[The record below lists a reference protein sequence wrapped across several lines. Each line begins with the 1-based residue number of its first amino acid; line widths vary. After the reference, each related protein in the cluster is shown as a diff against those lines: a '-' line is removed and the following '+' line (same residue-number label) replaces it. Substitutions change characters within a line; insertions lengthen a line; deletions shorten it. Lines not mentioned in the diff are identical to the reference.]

1 MFTLSSRPVILVSI
15 ASLALVVSSAIGAH
29 AYKTVKR
36 ADHVISVT
44 GSAQKRIVSD
54 QARWTVSLQRS
65 GDIGG
70 IKEGNAQMT
79 KDLSILLAYLK
90 KAGYSGTG
98 ITVQPVNLMTLN
110 NYNTGPLPTGY
121 QLNQQVIVEG
131 NNVQDIAKI
140 AAGST
145 ALVGQGLLLTTVGI
159 EYVYTHLQELR
170 IEMIAEATKNAKA
183 RAVEIAK
190 SADVGLGR
198 LSMLGTGVF
207 QITPINSTDI
217 SDYGSYDT
225 TSIEKQITSTVKASF
240 EVR

>member
-15 ASLALVVSSAIGAH
+15 ASLALIIATAIGAH

-36 ADHVISVT
+36 SEHVISVT
-44 GSAQKRIVSD
+44 GSAQKRILSD
-54 QARWTVSLQRS
+54 QARWTVRLERS
-65 GDIGG
+65 GDIAG
-70 IKEGNAQMT
+70 IKEGNAQLS
-79 KDLSILLAYLK
+79 KDLASLLAYLK

-98 ITVQPVNLMTLN
+98 VTVQPVNLATLT
-110 NYNTGPLPTGY
+110 NYNMGPLPTGY
-121 QLNQQVIVEG
+121 QLSQQVIVEG
-131 NNVQDIAKI
+131 GNVQDIAKL

-145 ALVGQGLLLTTVGI
+145 ALVGQGVLLSTVSI
-159 EYVYTHLQELR
+159 EYVYTKLQELR

-190 SADVGLGR
+190 SAGVGLGR
-198 LSMLGTGVF
+198 LSVLGTGVF
-207 QITPINSTDI
+207 QITPVNSTEI